1 MDLVAWLGQPGRSAC
16 HPGKYGQYSVLL
28 FSYFGVVF
36 TVMKPEIIK
45 LSSKGQI
52 VIPKAIRAAHQWEV
66 GQKLELIDT
75 GDGILLRAE
84 KPFPQTSIEA
94 VAGILKYT
102 GKPKSLQ
109 DMEAA
114 IKKGAKESR

>member
-1 MDLVAWLGQPGRSAC
+1 
-16 HPGKYGQYSVLL
+16 
-28 FSYFGVVF
+28 
-36 TVMKPEIIK
+36 MKAEIIK

-75 GDGILLRAE
+75 GDGILLRPE
-84 KPFPQTSIEA
+84 NPFPQTSIEA

-102 GKPKSLQ
+102 GKPKSLE

-114 IKKGAKESR
+114 IKKGAKESK

>member
-1 MDLVAWLGQPGRSAC
+1 
-16 HPGKYGQYSVLL
+16 
-28 FSYFGVVF
+28 
-36 TVMKPEIIK
+36 MKVEIIK

-52 VIPKAIRAAHQWEV
+52 VIPKAIRAAYQWEA

-75 GDGILLRAE
+75 GDGILLRPK

-102 GKPKSLQ
+102 GKPKSLE

-114 IKKGAKESR
+114 IKKGAKEST

>member
-1 MDLVAWLGQPGRSAC
+1 
-16 HPGKYGQYSVLL
+16 
-28 FSYFGVVF
+28 
-36 TVMKPEIIK
+36 MKAEIIK

-75 GDGILLRAE
+75 GDGILLRPE
-84 KPFPQTSIEA
+84 KPFTQTSIES

-102 GKPKSLQ
+102 GKPKSLE

-114 IKKGAKESR
+114 IEKGAKEST

>member
-1 MDLVAWLGQPGRSAC
+1 
-16 HPGKYGQYSVLL
+16 
-28 FSYFGVVF
+28 
-36 TVMKPEIIK
+36 MKAEIIK

-52 VIPKAIRAAHQWEV
+52 VIPKTIRAAHQWEV

-75 GDGILLRAE
+75 GDGILLRPE

-102 GKPKSLQ
+102 GKAKSLE

-114 IKKGAKESR
+114 IMKGAKEST

>member
-1 MDLVAWLGQPGRSAC
+1 
-16 HPGKYGQYSVLL
+16 
-28 FSYFGVVF
+28 
-36 TVMKPEIIK
+36 MKAEIIK
-45 LSSKGQI
+45 LSSKGQL
-52 VIPKAIRAAHQWEV
+52 VIPKAIRAAHHWEV

-75 GDGILLRAE
+75 GDGILLRPA
-84 KPFPQTSIEA
+84 KTFPRTSFEA

-102 GKPKSLQ
+102 GKPKTLE

>member
-1 MDLVAWLGQPGRSAC
+1 MEA
-16 HPGKYGQYSVLL
+16 
-28 FSYFGVVF
+28 
-36 TVMKPEIIK
+36 EIIK

-52 VIPKAIRAAHQWEV
+52 VIPKAIRAAYQWEA

-75 GDGILLRAE
+75 GDGILLRPK

-94 VAGILKYT
+94 VAGSLRYS
-102 GKPKSLQ
+102 GKAKSLK

-114 IKKGAKESR
+114 IKKGAKEST

>member
-1 MDLVAWLGQPGRSAC
+1 
-16 HPGKYGQYSVLL
+16 
-28 FSYFGVVF
+28 
-36 TVMKPEIIK
+36 MKAEIIK

-52 VIPKAIRAAHQWEV
+52 VIPKAIRAAYQWEV

-75 GDGILLRAE
+75 GDGILLRPE

-102 GKPKSLQ
+102 GKPKSLE

-114 IKKGAKESR
+114 IKKGAKEST

>member
-1 MDLVAWLGQPGRSAC
+1 
-16 HPGKYGQYSVLL
+16 
-28 FSYFGVVF
+28 
-36 TVMKPEIIK
+36 MKPEIIK

-75 GDGILLRAE
+75 GDGILLRPE
-84 KPFPQTSIEA
+84 RPFPRTSIEA

-102 GKPKSLQ
+102 GKPKSLE

>member
-1 MDLVAWLGQPGRSAC
+1 M
-16 HPGKYGQYSVLL
+16 
-28 FSYFGVVF
+28 
-36 TVMKPEIIK
+36 
-45 LSSKGQI
+45 
-52 VIPKAIRAAHQWEV
+52 
-66 GQKLELIDT
+66 ELIDT

-84 KPFPQTSIEA
+84 KPFPRTSIEA

-102 GKPKSLQ
+102 GKPKSLE

>member
-1 MDLVAWLGQPGRSAC
+1 
-16 HPGKYGQYSVLL
+16 
-28 FSYFGVVF
+28 
-36 TVMKPEIIK
+36 MKAEIIK

-75 GDGILLRAE
+75 GDGILLRPE

-94 VAGILKYT
+94 VAGILKYS
-102 GKPKSLQ
+102 GKPKSLE

-114 IKKGAKESR
+114 IEKGAKEST

>member
-1 MDLVAWLGQPGRSAC
+1 
-16 HPGKYGQYSVLL
+16 
-28 FSYFGVVF
+28 
-36 TVMKPEIIK
+36 MKAEIIK

-102 GKPKSLQ
+102 GKPKSLE

>member
-1 MDLVAWLGQPGRSAC
+1 
-16 HPGKYGQYSVLL
+16 
-28 FSYFGVVF
+28 
-36 TVMKPEIIK
+36 MKPEIIK

-75 GDGILLRAE
+75 DDGILLRAK

-94 VAGILKYT
+94 VAGIFEYT
-102 GKPKSLQ
+102 GKPKSLE